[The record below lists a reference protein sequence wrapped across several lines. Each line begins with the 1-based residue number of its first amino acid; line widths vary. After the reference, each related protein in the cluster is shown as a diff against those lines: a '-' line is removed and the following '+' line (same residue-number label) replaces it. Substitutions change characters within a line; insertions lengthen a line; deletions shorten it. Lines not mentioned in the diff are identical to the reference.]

1 MSMKQFNKLLA
12 LLSFITFI
20 VYDQMIKC
28 YVLIRYL
35 EGVGTG
41 EQQATAVSPITL
53 FPLHRPPT
61 HKLLPKSQV
70 TQNFNFVS
78 SIFT

>member
-1 MSMKQFNKLLA
+1 MKQFSKLLA

-35 EGVGTG
+35 EGAGTG

-53 FPLHRPPT
+53 STPTPTPPAT
-61 HKLLPKSQV
+61 H
-70 TQNFNFVS
+70 TQ
-78 SIFT
+78 IIA